1 MGEVLTLAI
10 LNEKI
15 LKLEGGIGSA
25 LSLGLQLS
33 DKVETDKDDILKLSE
48 RIDTIEYDADEI
60 KGDVCYLDTKVS
72 DIESDCDCRL
82 NDVEVSV
89 ETAREYIDDLSDR
102 IDHLEDKI
110 DNLEASVY
118 SMTVNLTEQIRA
130 VRQCAAAK
138 QD

>member
-15 LKLEGGIGSA
+15 LKLEGGIDSA
-25 LSLGLQLS
+25 LTLGLQLS
-33 DKVETDKDDILKLSE
+33 DKV
-48 RIDTIEYDADEI
+48 DTIEYDADEI
-60 KGDVCYLDTKVS
+60 KGDVRYLDTKVS
-72 DIESDCDCRL
+72 DIEIDCDCRL

-102 IDHLEDKI
+102 LDHLEDKI

>member
-15 LKLEGGIGSA
+15 LKLEGGIDSA
-25 LSLGLQLS
+25 LTLGLQLS
-33 DKVETDKDDILKLSE
+33 DKV
-48 RIDTIEYDADEI
+48 DTIEYDADEI
-60 KGDVCYLDTKVS
+60 KGDVRYLDTKVS

-110 DNLEASVY
+110 DNLD
-118 SMTVNLTEQIRA
+118 SMAVNLTEQIRA

>member
-15 LKLEGGIGSA
+15 LKLEGGIDSA
-25 LSLGLQLS
+25 LTLGLQLS

-60 KGDVCYLDTKVS
+60 KGDVRYLDTKVS
-72 DIESDCDCRL
+72 DIEIDCDCRL

-110 DNLEASVY
+110 DNLD
-118 SMTVNLTEQIRA
+118 SMAVNLTEQIRE